1 MKQIDLK
8 TATFLFLLVNLLLLL
23 WASTDKQER
32 ILRKE
37 QVGIFLGALGGIAL
51 VLTIYDRNE
60 SIKREEEAKRYK
72 QIMDDLKNQKDNFVE
87 PLSFI
92 NSNYPESLKIYNEMY
107 NYGLNPPTAQVNPI
121 KEQMVEESIALST
134 FQIVENFLTIVTLT
148 IPSTLIEWLSRLLV
162 WFTSPT
168 LQKYYQ
174 KYKGLYSDDTTQ
186 FVDNII
192 LNSNILKEEIQRT
205 GKAPSKES
213 IRALAQNITFT
224 PRI

>member
-8 TATFLFLLVNLLLLL
+8 TVVFAFLLFNLLLLL
-23 WASTDKQER
+23 WASADKKER

-37 QVGIFLGALGGIAL
+37 QVNLLLGALGGIAL
-51 VLTIYDRNE
+51 VLTIYDRNA

-92 NSNYPESLKIYNEMY
+92 NANFPESVKIYNEMY
-107 NYGLNPPTAQVNPI
+107 NFGINPPNIQVNPN
-121 KEQMVEESIALST
+121 KQQMVEETVSLTT

-168 LQKYYQ
+168 LQQYYQ
-174 KYKGLYSDDTTQ
+174 KYKGMYSDDTIQ

-192 LNSNILKEEIQRT
+192 VNSNKLMQEVNQSGLMPTKER
-205 GKAPSKES
+205 
-213 IRALAQNITFT
+213 IRSLAQNITFT
-224 PRI
+224 PRV